1 MISQRSKS
9 FSATGL
15 GRGHVL
21 VLAFVLTSSSCMSD
35 QRASE
40 RSLAVK
46 AETES
51 DLGHAQAQAVQSFE
65 PEYFEG
71 DVAPA
76 VPAALAEERTSAPST
91 SHVWVGG
98 HHTRRDGQWMWVRG
112 RWAVPPSGGAVW
124 VPGHWVSHLHGFM
137 WINGAWR

>member
-15 GRGHVL
+15 GL
-21 VLAFVLTSSSCMSD
+21 VLALVLTSSSCLGH
-35 QRASE
+35 
-40 RSLAVK
+40 RSGHHRTVAVK
-46 AETES
+46 AEA
-51 DLGHAQAQAVQSFE
+51 DADRAHAQADAVRAQTFE

-71 DVAPA
+71 DVAPE
-76 VPAALAEERTSAPST
+76 VPAALSEVRSSQPSPT
-91 SHVWVGG
+91 HVWVAG
-98 HHTRRDGQWMWVRG
+98 HHTRRDGQWAWVRG
-112 RWAVPPSGGAVW
+112 RWVVPPSGGAVW

>member
-15 GRGHVL
+15 GL
-21 VLAFVLTSSSCMSD
+21 VLALVLTSSSCLRA
-35 QRASE
+35 QRAHHQ

-46 AETES
+46 AEAEA
-51 DLGHAQAQAVQSFE
+51 DLAHAQADHVRAQAFE

-71 DVAPA
+71 DAPPA
-76 VPAALAEERTSAPST
+76 MPTAMAEQVPSAPSPT
-91 SHVWVGG
+91 HVWLAG
-98 HHTRRDGQWMWVRG
+98 HHTRRGGQWVWVRG
-112 RWAVPPSGGAVW
+112 RWAVPPSSGSVW